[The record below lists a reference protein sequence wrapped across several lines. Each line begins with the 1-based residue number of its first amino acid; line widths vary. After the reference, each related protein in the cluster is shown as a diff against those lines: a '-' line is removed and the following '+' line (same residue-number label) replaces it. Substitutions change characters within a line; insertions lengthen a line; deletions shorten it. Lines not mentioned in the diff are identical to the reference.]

1 MLTAAAN
8 GVYDSLVLPAA
19 AKYMVL
25 RNSIPAGDLP
35 CFIVFCT
42 FAGSMGRQ
50 KSHIILF
57 VLLTLLI
64 ISTTAKAQI
73 SHRNYEIE
81 AKVHYGYMYFQND
94 QYHSALG
101 RYSRHTPSY
110 ELSIHRNTYG
120 ENRWEVLHNYPS
132 IGLTF
137 YYSDFNHDSI
147 TAELGRVFALY
158 PFINFPITPSETS
171 KLTFKLGVGLS
182 WLTNKFDPK
191 ENYHNYAIGSHLNA
205 AVNLSFEYRQRIVE
219 RLHWVL
225 SAGLTHF
232 SNGATRSPNMGINIF
247 SVATGLSWYLM
258 SPKAHI
264 DKKLRPRHYLFEFDG
279 KKHFVTD
286 YQYTFGI
293 KDMSQQYGAH
303 QYFFVHDLA
312 VNFMFQLSERDRL
325 GMGVEFVYD
334 NSDKITKPDWDFY
347 LKPGLL
353 ISYEMMLDRVSFMFN
368 VGLRNNTPLTSKQF
382 GMLFYQKVALRYYIT
397 DGLFATLAFTTYDIK
412 ADFISVGV
420 GYHIQHKYYL
430 PQHAKKRYRSP
441 IFPR

>member
-1 MLTAAAN
+1 ME
-8 GVYDSLVLPAA
+8 PQ
-19 AKYMVL
+19 K
-25 RNSIPAGDLP
+25 RH
-35 CFIVFCT
+35 IVF
-42 FAGSMGRQ
+42 
-50 KSHIILF
+50 F

-64 ISTTAKAQI
+64 IGSAAQAQT

-120 ENRWEVLHNYPS
+120 EHRWEVLHNYPS

-137 YYSDFNHDSI
+137 YYSDFNQDSI

-247 SVATGLSWYLM
+247 SVSTGLSWYLM
-258 SPKAHI
+258 SPKTHI
-264 DKKLRPRHYLFEFDG
+264 DKRLRPRHYLFEFDG

-286 YQYTFGI
+286 YQYTFGV
-293 KDMSQQYGAH
+293 KDMSQQYGSH

-353 ISYEMMLDRVSFMFN
+353 ISYEMMLDRLSFMFN
-368 VGLRNNTPLTSKQF
+368 VGLRNNTPLTSRQL

-397 DGLFATLAFTTYDIK
+397 DGLFATIAFTTYDIK